1 MQLDV
6 YDYFGE
12 RALLNDAA
20 RAATVTSTTKMK
32 LLYISKTLF
41 EEVLGSLEAIIDQH
55 RRQREEQAK
64 RASVQRQAEG
74 LLEVTEA
81 EFKPVAK
88 VGTSACGDFFL
99 VSRLADGSPEGQRDS
114 LSEASVASGGRE
126 SEQRFTIHVVSK
138 KKTVRRRDASRTQG
152 ASHAQFPHPLTPLLF
167 PLQVDAKMQKAVMR
181 EVALVGALPPCPFV
195 PILLAAFSDKSR
207 LFAVLGTVLA
217 CELSAIVGKEKLDE
231 ESAKFYVACLSR
243 ALNHLHDQEIVC
255 RTCTLDTVSLDSRGF
270 PQLAD
275 FSLSKNVSD
284 GGGRT
289 YTLCG
294 TPDYLAPEQ
303 ITRRATASR
312 STSGRWAC
320 SRSSSSPPSRRG
332 TRRRR
337 G

>member
-12 RALLNDAA
+12 RALLNAAA

-64 RASVQRQAEG
+64 RAYVQRQAEG

-152 ASHAQFPHPLTPLLF
+152 ASHAQPHLLT
-167 PLQVDAKMQKAVMR
+167 
-181 EVALVGALPPCPFV
+181 
-195 PILLAAFSDKSR
+195 
-207 LFAVLGTVLA
+207 
-217 CELSAIVGKEKLDE
+217 
-231 ESAKFYVACLSR
+231 
-243 ALNHLHDQEIVC
+243 
-255 RTCTLDTVSLDSRGF
+255 
-270 PQLAD
+270 
-275 FSLSKNVSD
+275 
-284 GGGRT
+284 
-289 YTLCG
+289 
-294 TPDYLAPEQ
+294 
-303 ITRRATASR
+303 
-312 STSGRWAC
+312 
-320 SRSSSSPPSRRG
+320 SRSSPPRWAPAC
-332 TRRRR
+332 
-337 G
+337 

>member
-64 RASVQRQAEG
+64 RAYVQRQAEG

-152 ASHAQFPHPLTPLLF
+152 AHTRSPTHVSHRSSF

-195 PILLAAFSDKSR
+195 PILLSLPRSWDYR
-207 LFAVLGTVLA
+207 HLPPHLA
-217 CELSAIVGKEKLDE
+217 NILY
-231 ESAKFYVACLSR
+231 F
-243 ALNHLHDQEIVC
+243 
-255 RTCTLDTVSLDSRGF
+255 
-270 PQLAD
+270 
-275 FSLSKNVSD
+275 
-284 GGGRT
+284 
-289 YTLCG
+289 
-294 TPDYLAPEQ
+294 
-303 ITRRATASR
+303 
-312 STSGRWAC
+312 
-320 SRSSSSPPSRRG
+320 
-332 TRRRR
+332 
-337 G
+337 

>member
-64 RASVQRQAEG
+64 RAYVQRQAEG

-114 LSEASVASGGRE
+114 LSEASVASGGE
-126 SEQRFTIHVVSK
+126 SRS
-138 KKTVRRRDASRTQG
+138 S
-152 ASHAQFPHPLTPLLF
+152 
-167 PLQVDAKMQKAVMR
+167 
-181 EVALVGALPPCPFV
+181 
-195 PILLAAFSDKSR
+195 
-207 LFAVLGTVLA
+207 
-217 CELSAIVGKEKLDE
+217 
-231 ESAKFYVACLSR
+231 
-243 ALNHLHDQEIVC
+243 
-255 RTCTLDTVSLDSRGF
+255 
-270 PQLAD
+270 
-275 FSLSKNVSD
+275 
-284 GGGRT
+284 
-289 YTLCG
+289 
-294 TPDYLAPEQ
+294 
-303 ITRRATASR
+303 ASR
-312 STSGRWAC
+312 STWS
-320 SRSSSSPPSRRG
+320 
-332 TRRRR
+332 RRRR
-337 G
+337 RCDAGTRLGPRALHTQSSPHLSHRSSFPYRSTPRCRRQ

>member
-1 MQLDV
+1 
-6 YDYFGE
+6 
-12 RALLNDAA
+12 
-20 RAATVTSTTKMK
+20 
-32 LLYISKTLF
+32 
-41 EEVLGSLEAIIDQH
+41 
-55 RRQREEQAK
+55 
-64 RASVQRQAEG
+64 
-74 LLEVTEA
+74 
-81 EFKPVAK
+81 
-88 VGTSACGDFFL
+88 
-99 VSRLADGSPEGQRDS
+99 
-114 LSEASVASGGRE
+114 
-126 SEQRFTIHVVSK
+126 
-138 KKTVRRRDASRTQG
+138 
-152 ASHAQFPHPLTPLLF
+152 
-167 PLQVDAKMQKAVMR
+167 MR

-303 ITRRATASR
+303 ITKAGHGFEVDFWSLGVLAFELLTAV
-312 STSGRWAC
+312 
-320 SRSSSSPPSRRG
+320 SPWDPKETGMSEMK
-332 TRRRR
+332 TVSYTHLTLPTIYSV
-337 G
+337 